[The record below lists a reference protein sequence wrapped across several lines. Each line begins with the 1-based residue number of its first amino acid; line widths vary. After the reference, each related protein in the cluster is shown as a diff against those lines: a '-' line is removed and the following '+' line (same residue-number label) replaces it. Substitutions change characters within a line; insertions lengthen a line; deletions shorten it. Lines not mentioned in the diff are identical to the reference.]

1 MLVTRNS
8 PRASVYT
15 VIGAPGPFT
24 ITDTPGSTPPCS
36 STTFPKMPP
45 VDCPYCAITALGRTI
60 AHTNRA
66 IADTIHGNR
75 FGIDP
80 PFNSLAL
87 LDPRAGGSDSNT
99 AATESLR
106 IAEDEGGIRR
116 DDRRRARDSR
126 GKRL

>member
-60 AHTNRA
+60 AHTKRT

-87 LDPRAGGSDSNT
+87 LDPLAGGLI
-99 AATESLR
+99 ATRLPQNRCKSPGTKGWSGETTG
-106 IAEDEGGIRR
+106 DE
-116 DDRRRARDSR
+116 
-126 GKRL
+126 